1 MLCQEGE
8 RGCSGLRVSIIR
20 LHGCCAKKAKGAS
33 WLLFSTFLFPFLHL
47 CAKIYNFP
55 LEKALNEER
64 RIAYEER
71 MYFVVADKRD

>member
-1 MLCQEGE
+1 MCK
-8 RGCSGLRVSIIR
+8 R
-20 LHGCCAKKAKGAS
+20 CCAKKAKGAS

-64 RIAYEER
+64 RMAYEER
-71 MYFVVADKRD
+71 IYFVRFIFSFHVRDLFGLRM

>member
-8 RGCSGLRVSIIR
+8 RGFL
-20 LHGCCAKKAKGAS
+20 AS
-33 WLLFSTFLFPFLHL
+33 FSTFLFPFLHL

-64 RIAYEER
+64 RMAYEER

>member
-1 MLCQEGE
+1 MCK
-8 RGCSGLRVSIIR
+8 R
-20 LHGCCAKKAKGAS
+20 CCAKKAKGAS